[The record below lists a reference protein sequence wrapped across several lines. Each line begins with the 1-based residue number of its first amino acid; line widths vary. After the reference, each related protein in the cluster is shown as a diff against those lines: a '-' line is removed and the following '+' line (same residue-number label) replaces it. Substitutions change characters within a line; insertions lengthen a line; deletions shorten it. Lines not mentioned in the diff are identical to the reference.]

1 MTSGAVGLRRRLS
14 RRPARAYLGL
24 PGWNLGLLALIV
36 ITFIWASAASPKFL
50 DTNQLLAAGQ
60 AEAVTGLLAL
70 GLCLVV
76 IVGEIDISLTSNLA
90 MCTVVAGILGKHG
103 GSAVAI
109 VLATVATGVV
119 LGTINGLL
127 VAAAGMPSLAV
138 TLGTMG
144 AFQGAAFLI
153 GGNTG
158 YTKFPSAV
166 ENIGNGYVG
175 QIPIA
180 LIVFAALAVLFS
192 LTLGL
197 TRLGRAWY
205 AIGRA
210 SEVVRR
216 SGWSIVGPKLI
227 AFVLAGF
234 SAGVAALVFVG
245 YYGSGGGDSA
255 SGTILLVVTAVA
267 LGGLD
272 IYGGSGRIT
281 GVVLALVLLA
291 ALQNGMGLINVS
303 TTIQTIVIGVLL
315 IASLAVSNA
324 LGGGQW
330 TSRLRASLVS
340 RRRTERT
347 SGTTDR

>member
-1 MTSGAVGLRRRLS
+1 MSSGVVGLKRRFA
-14 RRPARAYLGL
+14 RRPPPAYLGL

-36 ITFIWASAASPKFL
+36 LVFIWGSVTSSDFL
-50 DTNQLLAAGQ
+50 DTSQLLAAGQ
-60 AEAVTGLLAL
+60 AQATTALLAL

-90 MCTVVAGILGKHG
+90 LCTVVAGILAEHG
-103 GSAVAI
+103 GSVVVI
-109 VLATVATGVV
+109 VLATLATGVA
-119 LGTINGLL
+119 LGAVNGVL

-158 YTKFPSAV
+158 YTKFPPAISD
-166 ENIGNGYVG
+166 IGNGYVG
-175 QIPIA
+175 EVPIA
-180 LIVFAALAVLFS
+180 LIVVAGLAVLFS
-192 LTLGL
+192 LLLGL
-197 TRLGRAWY
+197 TGLGRAWY

-216 SGWSIVGPKLI
+216 SGWSVVGPKLV
-227 AFVLAGF
+227 AFLLACF

-291 ALQNGMGLINVS
+291 ALQDAMGLINVS
-303 TTIQTIVIGVLL
+303 TTIQTIVIGALL
-315 IASLAVSNA
+315 IVSLAVSNA
-324 LGGGQW
+324 LGGGHW
-330 TSRLRASLVS
+330 LRRLRTSLS
-340 RRRTERT
+340 H
-347 SGTTDR
+347 TTAKENRDG